1 MAKILLAI
9 LLALI
14 AAIIIWEL
22 TVLPGRCP
30 FNQPVQPPRI
40 VCEVLNGIS

>member
-1 MAKILLAI
+1 LKLLLII

-14 AAIIIWEL
+14 CGIIVWQL

-30 FNQPVQPPRI
+30 FNQPLPKPGI
-40 VCEVLNGIS
+40 VCEVQHGIS